1 LLNVMVSQPKRAMGT
16 DRKKLNADEKKK
28 NSNSSSMGCTECG
41 EEICDVCWER
51 GTISI
56 SNCKAVTV
64 VIHEVYY
71 VLTKR

>member
-1 LLNVMVSQPKRAMGT
+1 MYAGK
-16 DRKKLNADEKKK
+16 
-28 NSNSSSMGCTECG
+28 
-41 EEICDVCWER
+41 R

-71 VLTKR
+71 KFQIT